1 MTKVISLL
9 SGIIFGIGLTVSEMV
24 NPVKILG
31 FLNLSGGWDPSLI
44 FVMAGAILLCLP
56 FFYLM
61 KNKTKPL
68 FVENFSIPQI
78 KNIDS
83 QLFIGSSLFGFGW
96 GVVGLCPGPAIASL
110 SFMNKYSII
119 FITSMLVGFF
129 AIKFIKIKV

>member
-24 NPVKILG
+24 NPAKILG
-31 FLNLSGGWDPSLI
+31 FLNLSDGWDPSLI

-68 FVENFSIPQI
+68 FAEKFLIPQI

-83 QLFIGSSLFGFGW
+83 RLFIGSSLFGFGW

-129 AIKFIKIKV
+129 IIKFIKIKV